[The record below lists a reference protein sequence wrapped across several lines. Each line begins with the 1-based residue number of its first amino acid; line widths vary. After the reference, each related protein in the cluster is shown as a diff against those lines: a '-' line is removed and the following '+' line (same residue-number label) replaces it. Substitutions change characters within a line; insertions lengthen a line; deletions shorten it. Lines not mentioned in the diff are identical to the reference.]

1 MTRKEREDRLA
12 QYELPGFAAG
22 LVHMHLETALLFLE
36 RGHLEGAKRQILEA
50 MKDVRDWQRYAQL
63 VTDYPYRREE

>member
-1 MTRKEREDRLA
+1 
-12 QYELPGFAAG
+12 
-22 LVHMHLETALLFLE
+22 MHLETALLFLE
-36 RGHLEGAKRQILEA
+36 RGHLEGAKHQILEA